1 MKIVLSILVLLAT
14 LQTYGQDATALLKEV
29 STKVRS
35 YENVHIEFKYNLNN
49 QKEGVNQDTNGD
61 VALSG
66 DNYILNMQGITRM
79 FDGTSIY
86 TIIPE
91 DEEVTISSFNSEDEK
106 DITPS
111 EMLTFYEAG
120 YDSRM
125 GLVETINGRKIQF
138 VKLTPIDSNAEI
150 KKIYLGIDKKTKHIY
165 RLIQIDSKG
174 TKYTLT
180 VQSFK
185 TNLPLSKTLFIFDE
199 AIYADRGYY
208 INTLD

>member
-35 YENVHIEFKYNLNN
+35 YENVRIEFKYNLNN

-61 VALSG
+61 VTLSG
-66 DNYILNMQGITRM
+66 DNYILNMLGITRM

-86 TIIPE
+86 TIVPE

-138 VKLTPIDSNAEI
+138 VKLTPIDSDAEI

-165 RLIQIDSKG
+165 KLIQIDSKG

-180 VQSFK
+180 VKSFK

-199 AIYADRGYY
+199 ATYANKGYY

>member
-1 MKIVLSILVLLAT
+1 MKIVLSILILLAT

-35 YENVHIEFKYNLNN
+35 YENVRIEFKYNLNN

-61 VALSG
+61 VTLSG
-66 DNYILNMQGITRM
+66 DNYILNMLGITRM

-86 TIIPE
+86 TIVPE

-138 VKLTPIDSNAEI
+138 VKLTPIDSDAEI

-165 RLIQIDSKG
+165 KLIQIDSKG

-180 VQSFK
+180 VKSFK

-199 AIYADRGYY
+199 ATYANKGYY

>member
-1 MKIVLSILVLLAT
+1 MKIVLSILILLAT

-35 YENVHIEFKYNLNN
+35 YENVRIEFKYNLNN

-61 VALSG
+61 VTLSG
-66 DNYILNMQGITRM
+66 DNYILNMLGITRM

-86 TIIPE
+86 TIVPE

-138 VKLTPIDSNAEI
+138 VKLTPIDSDAEI

-165 RLIQIDSKG
+165 KLIQIDGKG

-180 VQSFK
+180 VKSFK

-199 AIYADRGYY
+199 ATYANKGYY